1 MGEPVGVYIFWLGI
15 VANIRQGQACYC
27 FHVLLVPSFLM
38 KQAPHCPS
46 LKISN
51 FRAPDMPSGAHKKA
65 KTAANWPEALGGRQG
80 GRVSRKAREQA
91 PAGHGEAVIGERVC
105 HRRGA
110 QGHR

>member
-46 LKISN
+46 LKIGN
-51 FRAPDMPSGAHKKA
+51 FDF
-65 KTAANWPEALGGRQG
+65 
-80 GRVSRKAREQA
+80 
-91 PAGHGEAVIGERVC
+91 AGSLDKCRLSLSLCYSFDLMSPV
-105 HRRGA
+105 
-110 QGHR
+110 